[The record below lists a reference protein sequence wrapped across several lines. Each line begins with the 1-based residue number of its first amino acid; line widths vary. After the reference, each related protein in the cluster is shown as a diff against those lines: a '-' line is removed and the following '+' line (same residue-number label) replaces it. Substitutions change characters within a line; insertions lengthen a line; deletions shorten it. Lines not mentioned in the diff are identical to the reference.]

1 MQILRNVDR
10 IPSIR
15 SPVMTV
21 GNFDGVH
28 LGHQALLRRVI
39 EDARSRGGA
48 SVVLTFDP
56 HPLKI
61 IAPRVAP
68 RLILTRRDKMG
79 LLRDVGVDFTIM
91 QRFTPGFCNLAAEE
105 FIRRYVAGIGT
116 RSLWVGRDF
125 RFGRGRTGT
134 VNDLLSWGPRA
145 GFEVKIIEEVVKSK
159 RRISSSR
166 IRDLIET
173 GNVNAAQRYLGRY
186 HFIVGR
192 VVQGHQRGR
201 ELGFPTANL
210 LSRSEV
216 VPADGIY
223 ATFVEF
229 GGRRFPSV
237 TSIGLNPTFGEGP
250 RTIETHILG
259 FDENAYGRRLRLF
272 FVDRIRGEK
281 KFESVELLV
290 AQIRQDIVDADRVF
304 HRTDKDKA
312 GILDKEVQF
321 T

>member
-10 IPSIR
+10 SLSIPH
-15 SPVMTV
+15 PVMTI

-28 LGHQALLRRVI
+28 LGHQALLRKVI
-39 EDARSRGGA
+39 EDAESRRGA

-61 IAPRVAP
+61 LAPRVAP
-68 RLILTRRDKMG
+68 RLLLTRRDKMG
-79 LLRDVGVDFTIM
+79 LLRDAGIALTII
-91 QRFTPGFCNLAAEE
+91 QRFTPSFCNLAGEE
-105 FIRRYVAGIGT
+105 FIRRYVSGIGA

-125 RFGRGRTGT
+125 RFGKGRAGT
-134 VNDLLSWGPRA
+134 VDDLLAWGPRA
-145 GFEVKIIEEVVKSK
+145 GFEVKIIEEVVGSTT
-159 RRISSSR
+159 RISSSR

-173 GNVNAAQRYLGRY
+173 GNVNMAQRFLGRY

-192 VVQGHQRGR
+192 VVQGHRRGR
-201 ELGFPTANL
+201 KLGFPTANL
-210 LSRSEV
+210 LSESEV
-216 VPADGIY
+216 VPIDGIY

-237 TSIGLNPTFGEGP
+237 TSIGWNPTFGKGP
-250 RTIETHILG
+250 KTIETHILG
-259 FDENAYGRRLRLF
+259 FDGNAYGRRVRLF

-290 AQIRQDIVDADRVF
+290 AQIRQDIVDAHGVLSRVE
-304 HRTDKDKA
+304 KDKA
-312 GILDKEVQF
+312 GVLDKEVQF
-321 T
+321 S